1 MTAMTTSD
9 YQQRLANF
17 YSVLKAKLQLYRD
30 AKQHLDRFLST
41 DFNVFKWIEPEKNL
55 LPDQIRRFEDRRS
68 AIIADLLNPD
78 GSHGQQRKF
87 LDAFLQVI
95 KRPDLKAKKLLQV
108 DTQVQTDHNR
118 ESPRGQMDI
127 LVEFEHFGLA
137 IENKLKRDEE
147 PRQLQR
153 YHDHLK
159 NKYGKDQFCLVFL
172 TPEGDKPTSIEDPLK
187 EELMNER
194 KLICISYNRDMLK
207 WLEECCRLCESD
219 KFRWFLRDFM
229 DHLNGGQTMSIRNE
243 RDIILKHAL
252 EKENLE
258 TALDINSAFNGDL
271 DEEIIKGFLNKLEK
285 FVLDELRQGPDA
297 SEKWCVNNDDLR
309 KALLKKDKRFSFGKE
324 SWGDHHGVILAP
336 ANDNARDFAMG
347 VWKNNDP
354 NPIFNEEDRLRETL
368 TANFANI
375 GEEPSKWKDEWWVWH
390 CCLKAP
396 YQHWNTKEALFK
408 LHNDAEAV
416 RDLGS
421 ALVKI
426 IRVIDAHVQDV

>member
-1 MTAMTTSD
+1 MTNGD
-9 YQQRLANF
+9 YRHF
-17 YSVLKAKLQLYRD
+17 YSVLKAKLKPYRD
-30 AKQHLDRFLST
+30 AKQHLDRFLSA
-41 DFNVFKWIEPEKNL
+41 DFNVFKWID
-55 LPDQIRRFEDRRS
+55 PDENRRS
-68 AIIADLLNPD
+68 DIIADLLNPS
-78 GSHGQQRKF
+78 GSHGQQHRF
-87 LDAFLQVI
+87 LDAFLQAI

-108 DTQVQTDHNR
+108 DCRVQTDYNR
-118 ESPRGQMDI
+118 ENPRGQMDI

-137 IENKLKRDEE
+137 IENKVGTYTYEQ

-159 NKYGKDQFCLVFL
+159 NKYGADQFCLVFL
-172 TPEGDKPTSIEDPLK
+172 TPEGDKPTSIEDHLK
-187 EELMNER
+187 EELMSEN

-207 WLEECCRLCESD
+207 WLAECCRLCESD
-219 KFRWFLRDFM
+219 KFRWFLRDFR
-229 DHLNGGQTMSIRNE
+229 DHMNGGQTMSIRNE

-252 EKENLE
+252 EKEHLE
-258 TALDINSAFNGDL
+258 TALDINSAFNGKL
-271 DEEIIKGFLNKLEK
+271 NEEIIKGFLNKLEN

-309 KALLKKDKRFSFGKE
+309 QNPLTQDKRFSFGKE
-324 SWGDHHGVILAP
+324 SWGDQHGVILAP
-336 ANDNARDFAMG
+336 ASAKACNFAMG

-354 NPIFNEEDRLRETL
+354 KPIFNEEERLRETL

-375 GEEPSKWKDEWWVWH
+375 GKEPSQWNDKWWVWH

-396 YQHWNTKEALFK
+396 YQHWNTKETLIK
-408 LHNDAEAV
+408 LHDEEAV

-426 IRVIDAHVQDV
+426 IRVIDEHVKGIQK

>member
-1 MTAMTTSD
+1 MPNDD
-9 YQQRLANF
+9 YQHF
-17 YSVLKAKLQLYRD
+17 YSVLKAKLKPYRD
-30 AKQHLDRFLST
+30 AKQHLDRFLSA
-41 DFNVFKWIEPEKNL
+41 DFNVFKWIDRDEN
-55 LPDQIRRFEDRRS
+55 RRS
-68 AIIADLLNPD
+68 DIIADLLNPS
-78 GSHGQQRKF
+78 GSHGQQHRF
-87 LDAFLQVI
+87 LDAFLQAI

-108 DTQVQTDHNR
+108 DCRVQTDYNR
-118 ESPRGQMDI
+118 EHPLGQMDI

-137 IENKLKRDEE
+137 IENKVGAKEQLE
-147 PRQLQR
+147 QLQR

-159 NKYGKDQFCLVFL
+159 NKYGEDQFCLVYL
-172 TPEGDKPTSIEDPLK
+172 TPDGRKPESIEGSLR

-258 TALDINSAFNGDL
+258 TALDINSAFNGKL
-271 DEEIIKGFLNKLEK
+271 NEEIVKGFLDKFEN
-285 FVLDELRQGPDA
+285 FVLDELQQRPDA
-297 SEKWCVNNDDLR
+297 PDKWFVNNDDLR
-309 KALLKKDKRFSFGKE
+309 QNPLKRDKRFSFGKE
-324 SWGDHHGVILAP
+324 SWEDHHGVILAP
-336 ANDNARDFAMG
+336 ARDGARDFAMG
-347 VWKNNDP
+347 VWKKNDP
-354 NPIFNEEDRLRETL
+354 NPIFNEEDRLREKLTDL
-368 TANFANI
+368 TADFANI
-375 GEEPSKWKDEWWVWH
+375 GMKPSEWDDKWWVWH
-390 CCLKAP
+390 SCLTKAP

>member
-1 MTAMTTSD
+1 MTTNNDND
-9 YQQRLANF
+9 YRKCVNDF
-17 YSVLKAKLQLYRD
+17 FSVLKEKLKPYRD
-30 AKQHLDRFLST
+30 AKQHLDRFLSA
-41 DFNVFKWIEPEKNL
+41 DFNVFKV
-55 LPDQIRRFEDRRS
+55 IRPNEDRLS
-68 AIIADLLNPD
+68 DIIADLLDPS

-95 KRPDLKAKKLLQV
+95 GRPDLKAKKLLQV

-118 ESPRGQMDI
+118 EHPLGKMDI

-137 IENKLKRDEE
+137 IENKVGAEE
-147 PRQLQR
+147 LLEQLQR

-159 NKYGKDQFCLVFL
+159 NKYGEDQFCLVFL
-172 TPEGDKPTSIEDPLK
+172 TLEGDKPTSIEDPLK
-187 EELMNER
+187 EELMNEK

-243 RDIILKHAL
+243 KKIILRHAL

-258 TALDINSAFNGDL
+258 TALDINSAFKGDL
-271 DEEIIKGFLNKLEK
+271 DKKIIGGFLNKLEN

-309 KALLKKDKRFSFGKE
+309 KAPLRIDKRFSFGKE

-336 ANDNARDFAMG
+336 ASDNARDFAMG

-354 NPIFNEEDRLRETL
+354 NPIFNEEDRLREKLTDL
-368 TANFANI
+368 TADFANI
-375 GEEPSKWKDEWWVWH
+375 GMKPSEWDNKWWVWH
-390 CCLKAP
+390 SCLTKAP
-396 YQHWNTKEALFK
+396 YQHWNTKEALIK
-408 LHNDAEAV
+408 LHNDEETV

-421 ALVKI
+421 ALVEI
-426 IRVIDAHVQDV
+426 IRVIDEHVRGASK

>member
-1 MTAMTTSD
+1 MPNGD
-9 YQQRLANF
+9 YQHF
-17 YSVLKAKLQLYRD
+17 YSVLKAKLKPYRD

-55 LPDQIRRFEDRRS
+55 LPDQIRRFEILRS
-68 AIIADLLNPD
+68 AFIADLLRD
-78 GSHGQQRKF
+78 KGSHGQQRKF

-95 KRPDLKAKKLLQV
+95 GQPDLKDEMLQEV
-108 DTQVQTDHNR
+108 GR
-118 ESPRGQMDI
+118 EVWIGRNSESSRGFMDI
-127 LVEFEHFGLA
+127 LVKFNDFGLA
-137 IENKLKRDEE
+137 IENKLSHIEQPD
-147 PRQLQR
+147 QLQR
-153 YHDHLK
+153 YYEFL
-159 NKYGKDQFCLVFL
+159 NEKYGTNGFCLVYL
-172 TPEGDKPTSIEDPLK
+172 TPDGRKPESIEGSLR

-258 TALDINSAFNGDL
+258 TALDIGFAFDDL
-271 DEEIIKGFLNKLEK
+271 RKKIIVGFLNKLEK

-375 GEEPSKWKDEWWVWH
+375 GEEPSKWKNEWWVWH

-416 RDLGS
+416 QDLGS